1 METMQMSDTRIDP
14 ISMETKSNNSI
25 QLELGDIIEL
35 IAPSNNDIHQMTG
48 VITYID
54 NNKISVIN
62 TVTTRTHVL
71 NITDEGKFTDE
82 SIAEIHALCK
92 SNEKGYARQNHML
105 PTTWIAIHFGGEIP
119 TIITGKITNLEEDMI
134 EITTYPEI
142 VTIYINFG

>member
-54 NNKISVIN
+54 NE
-62 TVTTRTHVL
+62 RP
-71 NITDEGKFTDE
+71 
-82 SIAEIHALCK
+82 
-92 SNEKGYARQNHML
+92 RML
-105 PTTWIAIHFGGEIP
+105 FPKMRYT
-119 TIITGKITNLEEDMI
+119 
-134 EITTYPEI
+134 
-142 VTIYINFG
+142 